1 MDPLN
6 MYIMEDHAALV
17 YTTPTWKHHM
27 NVEYIEIDFTGLHR
41 DEDVIQCVAD
51 AVEMGLQRSDKSVRA
66 LVYLKNS
73 KTSPNAI
80 RTIKKLGKMVQP
92 KMNKSALVG
101 SVGIVSLLMKI
112 YISYTGSK
120 IKFFTDKEAAIKYL
134 AND

>member
-1 MDPLN
+1 MVDKESQIYMP
-6 MYIMEDHAALV
+6 
-17 YTTPTWKHHM
+17 PTWKHYM
-27 NVEYIEIDFTGLHR
+27 NVEYIQIDFTGLYK
-41 DEDVIQCVAD
+41 DEDIIKCVAD

-80 RTIKKLGKMVQP
+80 RSIKKLGKLVQP
-92 KMNKSALVG
+92 KLKKSALVG

>member
-6 MYIMEDHAALV
+6 MYIMEDHAASG
-17 YTTPTWKHHM
+17 YTPPTWKHYM
-27 NVEYIEIDFTGLHR
+27 NVEYIEIDFTGLYK
-41 DEDVIQCVAD
+41 DEDIIQCVAD
-51 AVEMGLQRSDKSVRA
+51 AVEMGLQRTDKSVRA

-80 RTIKKLGKMVQP
+80 RIIKKLGKQVQP
-92 KMNKSALVG
+92 KLKKSALVG

-134 AND
+134 VND